1 MVPISQ
7 VSPAARLQPA
17 PVTGLHSGVHAS
29 WQQVVWHVLM
39 AAIAVFTAATAH
51 FGSVTAIMPVTH
63 FRQSGTLLQAVSS
76 VQQDDSVHLPQ
87 ALMLAGGRAVAQ
99 LNPPPE
105 LELELELLLVVPPEL
120 LLVVPPELLLV
131 VPPELELLVVVPPEL
146 LLVVVPPELVLEL
159 EVDAPPAPPVPVPVH
174 DGGGGGFGVGLKQ
187 VPFDGASTG
196 ASHAATELMPPDP
209 VAVTTPV
216 LDVCVVVVV
225 DEADDAPPVPEVEAL
240 PPQAPGANARATSPP
255 DKKIHG

>member
-174 DGGGGGFGVGLKQ
+174 DAGGGCSVGLKQ

-225 DEADDAPPVPEVEAL
+225 DEADDAPPVPVVVPPL
-240 PPQAPGANARATSPP
+240 PQAPGANARATSPP